1 MSGNKCNYV
10 CCGNSKRTHPDI
22 TFFRFPKDTVL
33 ARKWVLH
40 SGNDDLLKIDENSLW
55 RRFLC
60 EKHFT
65 DDVYFSGNRLRLL
78 RKAVPVPYNTEY
90 HDTGSLIYV
99 PEEICR
105 TVCSPSPEVYQP
117 TRKKS
122 QNQSSSLEKSPKISR
137 HEFRQKVIYQRKL
150 KLQRLKRN
158 LQLNTE
164 SVINTFSFPSS
175 ASKTIVRM
183 QLLHNRKRPWSFE
196 EKKLALSI
204 YCNSPETYKFL
215 RRLKIVLPP
224 VSSIHLWLEKATM
237 KDREQQSVRS
247 D

>member
-1 MSGNKCNYV
+1 MSGNKCNYI

-22 TFFRFPKDTVL
+22 TFFRFPKDAVL
-33 ARKWVLH
+33 ARKWVLL

-78 RKAVPVPYNTEY
+78 RKAVPVPYNAEY

-99 PEEICR
+99 PEEICL
-105 TVCSPSPEVYQP
+105 TGCSPSPEIYQP

-122 QNQSSSLEKSPKISR
+122 QNQSSSLEKSKKITSSLSR
-137 HEFRQKVIYQRKL
+137 SEFEQKLNYQRKL
-150 KLQRLKRN
+150 KLRRLKRN
-158 LQLNTE
+158 LQFNTE
-164 SVINTFSFPSS
+164 SVINALSFPSS

-183 QLLHNRKRPWSFE
+183 QLLHNIRRPWSFE
-196 EKKLALSI
+196 EKKFALSI
-204 YCNSPETYKFL
+204 YCHSPETYRFL

-224 VSSIHLWLEKATM
+224 VSSINLWLEKAAM
-237 KDREQQSVRS
+237 EK
-247 D
+247 